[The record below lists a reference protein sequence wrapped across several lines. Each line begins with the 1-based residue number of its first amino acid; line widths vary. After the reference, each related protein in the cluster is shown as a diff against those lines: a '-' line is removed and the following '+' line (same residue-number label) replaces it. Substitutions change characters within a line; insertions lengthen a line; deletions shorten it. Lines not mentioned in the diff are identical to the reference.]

1 LCITI
6 HIRKEFLIWEHHD
19 LVERIITVSPFM
31 PNKEPYPSAVS
42 PINEID
48 FKYLFGDI
56 HAMEVSGLLSV
67 VMRVVN

>member
-1 LCITI
+1 
-6 HIRKEFLIWEHHD
+6 LIWEHHD
-19 LVERIITVSPFM
+19 LVERIIIVSPFM

-56 HAMEVSGLLSV
+56 HAMELSNQPNV
-67 VMRVVN
+67 VMRVLN

>member
-1 LCITI
+1 
-6 HIRKEFLIWEHHD
+6 
-19 LVERIITVSPFM
+19 VERIIIVSPFM